1 MGCSGALFGIVG
13 FTVID
18 LIVHWKQVRRPG
30 RELSKILF
38 VIVIALVLGLFPGL
52 DNFAHIGG
60 LIMGLLLGLLL
71 ASKRPSASKRAV
83 IITWII
89 RIVSFIVILLLYIV
103 FIRLFYTASDLSTVC
118 PRCKYLSCL
127 PIKDWCDV

>member
-18 LIVHWKQVRRPG
+18 LIIRWKQVRRPG
-30 RELSKILF
+30 RELTKILF

-60 LIMGLLLGLLL
+60 LVMGLLLGLLL
-71 ASKRPSASKRAV
+71 APKRPLASKRATV
-83 IITWII
+83 VTWIA
-89 RIVSFIVILLLYIV
+89 RIVSLVLVIVLYVV
-103 FIRLFYTASDLSTVC
+103 FLRIFYTATDLSTIC
-118 PRCKYLSCL
+118 PGCKYLSCL